1 MSQQNTTPETEPES
15 TSQVSALQE
24 LAPTQ
29 ELASMQE
36 PAPTRRV
43 FKYGDKAFYPG
54 DEYTPEQVLEHL
66 KGYFPELANASIDEK
81 QLEDGTLEI
90 TFSKQ
95 VTTKG

>member
-1 MSQQNTTPETEPES
+1 MSQQNTTPETEPEP
-15 TSQVSALQE
+15 TTQVSAPQE
-24 LAPTQ
+24 LAPT
-29 ELASMQE
+29 QE

-54 DEYTPEQVLEHL
+54 DEYTPEQVLAHL

>member
-1 MSQQNTTPETEPES
+1 MSQQTTTPETEPEP
-15 TSQVSALQE
+15 TSQVSAPQG
-24 LAPTQ
+24 
-29 ELASMQE
+29 

-43 FKYGDKAFYPG
+43 FKYGDKAFHPS
-54 DEYTPEQVLEHL
+54 DEYTPEQVLAHL